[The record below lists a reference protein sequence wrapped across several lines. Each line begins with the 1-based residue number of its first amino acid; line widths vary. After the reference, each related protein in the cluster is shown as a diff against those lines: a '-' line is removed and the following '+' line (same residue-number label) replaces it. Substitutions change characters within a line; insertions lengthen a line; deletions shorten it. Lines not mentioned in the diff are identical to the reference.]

1 MSIAFIIALIVIGL
15 ALIVVEVVVL
25 PGITVAGIAGMLLIG
40 FGIFFTY
47 RWFGNTAGTYALI
60 GTSVLFIIFLIYA
73 LRAKTWDRLSLHSE
87 IDSRV
92 NVVDTNDIKAGDRG
106 MTVSRLAPIG
116 KILIHDKIVEGKSK
130 FGLIDENK
138 EIEIIQVNE
147 STIIVQESKS
157 SSSSSS

>member
-1 MSIAFIIALIVIGL
+1 MSVAIIIILIVIGL
-15 ALIVVEVVVL
+15 ALMVVEVVVL
-25 PGITVAGIAGMLLIG
+25 PGITISGIAGLLLIG
-40 FGIFFTY
+40 CSIFLTY

-60 GTSVLFIIFLIYA
+60 GTGMLFIVFLIYA

-87 IDSRV
+87 IDSKV
-92 NVVDTNDIKAGDRG
+92 NVVDTNDIKVGDKG

-116 KILIHDKIVEGKSK
+116 KIIIHDKIMEGKSE

-138 EIEIIQVNE
+138 EIEVVHVNE

-157 SSSSSS
+157 